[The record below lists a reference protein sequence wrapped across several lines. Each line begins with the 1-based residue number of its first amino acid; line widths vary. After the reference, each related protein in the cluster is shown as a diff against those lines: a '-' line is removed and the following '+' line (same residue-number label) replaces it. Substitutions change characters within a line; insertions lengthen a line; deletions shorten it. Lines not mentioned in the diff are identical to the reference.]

1 VQQVAQLTSSEMHC
15 QLAYYKGNAKEF
27 VYVWPEN
34 NPLRAIPFD
43 RGTNMLDRQTEL
55 SFTAGG
61 PTGHSG
67 AMLAVS
73 SDGSQDG
80 TAVLWASYAVSGD
93 AEHEVSLGILR
104 AFDASDITREIW
116 SSQQNVARDGPGL
129 YAKFASPT
137 IANGHVYLPTFSN
150 QVVVYGLR

>member
-1 VQQVAQLTSSEMHC
+1 MHF
-15 QLAYYKGNAKEF
+15 QSAYYRGSAQEF
-27 VYVWPEN
+27 VYTWPEN
-34 NPLRAIPFD
+34 NPLLAIPFE
-43 RGTNMLDRQTEL
+43 RGSNQLNVPAALAQSTGR
-55 SFTAGG
+55 

-73 SDGSQDG
+73 SDGTKDG
-80 TAVLWASYAVSGD
+80 SAILWAAYAVSGD
-93 AEHEVSLGILR
+93 AEHEVSPGILR
-104 AFDASDITREIW
+104 AFDANDVRRELW
-116 SSQQNVARDGPGL
+116 NNQLNLARDGAGQ